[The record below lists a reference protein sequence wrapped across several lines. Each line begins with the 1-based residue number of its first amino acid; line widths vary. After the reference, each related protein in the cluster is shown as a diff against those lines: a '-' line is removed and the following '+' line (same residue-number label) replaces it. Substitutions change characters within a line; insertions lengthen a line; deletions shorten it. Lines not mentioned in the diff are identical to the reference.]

1 MLSRSGYGLLKP
13 IVHKEKTLKGETS
26 SPILLS
32 RLDSSQTKK
41 EKKDRL
47 DESVKRAKRKNKLDN
62 EPTKKEKKEDCKKRK
77 IMFSIS
83 CFSEHC

>member
-1 MLSRSGYGLLKP
+1 MLSRSGYGLLNP
-13 IVHKEKTLKGETS
+13 TVHKEKTEGRNVFSNPT
-26 SPILLS
+26 S
-32 RLDSSQTKK
+32 RLDSSQKK
-41 EKKDRL
+41 IYIL

-62 EPTKKEKKEDCKKRK
+62 EATKKEKKEDCKKRK